1 MSFSRRDQDVN
12 DDSVAEK
19 LSTVAQEMSPI
30 FVWVQRVHRTSVLE
44 MVLQLSDLCKE
55 IRDGVGNQ
63 RSRSVLTA

>member
-19 LSTVAQEMSPI
+19 LSTVAQEISPI

-44 MVLQLSDLCKE
+44 VVLQLSDLNKE
-55 IRDGVGNQ
+55 VRDFVGNQ
-63 RSRSVLTA
+63 RSRSALTV